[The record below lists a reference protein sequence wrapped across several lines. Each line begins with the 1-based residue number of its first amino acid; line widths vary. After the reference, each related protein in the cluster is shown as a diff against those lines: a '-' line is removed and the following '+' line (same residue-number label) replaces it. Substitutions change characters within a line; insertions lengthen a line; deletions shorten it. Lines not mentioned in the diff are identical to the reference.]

1 MHTPWQNPSWN
12 PPWTVHNSL
21 THSYYGTNWTRLL
34 CSILFLLFHDT
45 LPVAT
50 TQIVSAIFS
59 GFFPAFF
66 STCNLFPRFFS
77 STPFYRLINSK
88 LFPTSNVL
96 LGNCTSMRFCTVR
109 VLSMEIHINYTTN
122 GNRKPR
128 IRRKKAAYTRLR
140 FFFIDFDFNSSRPA
154 LSVFNFQFSSLKP
167 KGIYCLFDISPLFRV
182 FPHPG
187 TTIKIELNRVNTAR
201 VDIPIC
207 DLHFTKA

>member
-59 GFFPAFF
+59 GYFF
-66 STCNLFPRFFS
+66 SRAIYFRVFFS

-128 IRRKKAAYTRLR
+128 IRRKKAAYTRLH
-140 FFFIDFDFNSSRPA
+140 FFFYWFRFQFQSTGAVS
-154 LSVFNFQFSSLKP
+154 FQFSIFLAETEGDLLP
-167 KGIYCLFDISPLFRV
+167 FWHPPALPCLSSPGY
-182 FPHPG
+182 H
-187 TTIKIELNRVNTAR
+187 
-201 VDIPIC
+201 
-207 DLHFTKA
+207 H

>member
-1 MHTPWQNPSWN
+1 M
-12 PPWTVHNSL
+12 HNSL
-21 THSYYGTNWTRLL
+21 THSYYGTNWTRFL
-34 CSILFLLFHDT
+34 CSILFCSFTIHFRSQRRKLFR
-45 LPVAT
+45 P
-50 TQIVSAIFS
+50 FS
-59 GFFPAFF
+59 VGFFLGFF
-66 STCNLFPRFFS
+66 FRAIYFRVFFS
-77 STPFYRLINSK
+77 STPFYRLISSK

-128 IRRKKAAYTRLR
+128 IRRKK
-140 FFFIDFDFNSSRPA
+140 SSIHATSLLFLLISISIPVDRRCQF
-154 LSVFNFQFSSLKP
+154 SIFNFPRWNRRGFIAFLTSP
-167 KGIYCLFDISPLFRV
+167 TLFPV
-182 FPHPG
+182 FPHPS